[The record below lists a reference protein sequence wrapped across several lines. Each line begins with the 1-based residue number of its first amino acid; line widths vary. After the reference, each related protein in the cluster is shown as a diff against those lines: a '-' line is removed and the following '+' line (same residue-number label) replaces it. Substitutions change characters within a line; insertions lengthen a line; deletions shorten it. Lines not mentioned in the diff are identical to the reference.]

1 MNHKR
6 LLLILLVC
14 VLPLLS
20 GCFGAGGTP
29 LPIERLNSLRA
40 QLEDLDRAS
49 EAELKDRIRLL
60 QDEVA
65 RTKGTKDKALRSEA
79 ERKELLLGY
88 CWERLGQFT
97 DAKRYYYQAGKG
109 EYASIA
115 QMRIAQVAGY
125 QTEEYQR
132 QSTDPDVPSDRR
144 EEAAALEKETS
155 KQARRALE
163 RCSSFPVG
171 ARGLIRSPEV
181 ASLSPGSWTS
191 VELRLEAYK
200 RLDPYYRDTLSYRVF
215 DALVRFCGG
224 KGKSL
229 SYALALVLLAV
240 LAKLI
245 TTPLSLA
252 QFKSLRAMQ
261 AIQPELKKIQV
272 KYKDDKAQLAKAQMA
287 LFKEHGVNPA
297 SSCLPMLI
305 QMPILLWVYWGIRH
319 YTYQFMGEPFLYLP
333 SLGDPDVIRI
343 GDILWPGPML
353 IVYGLSM
360 YFSQKLMATP
370 AATPEQQQQQKMMAY
385 MMPVLF
391 ILIMKALPAAFI
403 FYWLTMNILMTGHQ
417 YLIMRPQRRAAE
429 EAGGESDHPGPP
441 PPEALRKLSEG
452 KKQPTKNQKKKR
464 RR

>member
-1 MNHKR
+1 MKRNR

-14 VLPLLS
+14 LLPMLA
-20 GCFGAGGTP
+20 GCYGVALKA
-29 LPIERLNSLRA
+29 LPV
-40 QLEDLDRAS
+40 DLTESVKEKLDELDHAD
-49 EAELKDRIRLL
+49 EAEIKNEIRLL
-60 QDEVA
+60 QDQIS
-65 RTKGTKDKALRSEA
+65 RLKGDKNKKSEFSYKA
-79 ERKELLLGY
+79 LLLGY
-88 CWERLGQFT
+88 CWERLGDFGKVS
-97 DAKRYYYQAGKG
+97 DVSSRGGLRLDSAKACYYIAAKS
-109 EYASIA
+109 EYASVA

-125 QTEEYQR
+125 QTKESLRE
-132 QSTDPDVPSDRR
+132 STDPDVPLDRR
-144 EEAAALEKETS
+144 QAAAALAAQYR
-155 KQARRALE
+155 KQTIRALE
-163 RCSSFPVG
+163 NCSRMQAG
-171 ARGLIRSPEV
+171 ALGLLRKPEV
-181 ASLSPGSWTS
+181 ASIPVPPGASAWITT
-191 VELRLEAYK
+191 EIRLEAYK

-215 DALVRFCGG
+215 DTLVRLCGG

-272 KYKDDKAQLAKAQMA
+272 KYKDDKAQLAKAQME

-319 YTYQFMGEPFLYLP
+319 YTYQFMGAPFLYLP

-343 GDILWPGPML
+343 GEILWPGPML
-353 IVYGLSM
+353 VLYGLSM

-417 YLIMRPQRRAAE
+417 YLILRPQREAA
-429 EAGGESDHPGPP
+429 GSDTG
-441 PPEALRKLSEG
+441 ARS
-452 KKQPTKNQKKKR
+452 
-464 RR
+464 